1 MEACRVAFDLVRLSH
16 QPGFR
21 TMFNSLQA
29 WASINHLHIHSM
41 NVPYQLGMDICP
53 SSPLRPGGLIRRLD
67 PAKTL
72 FDGFVLNL
80 RCEADLEPI
89 VTNVERMVSYFHEH
103 NIPYNLVWSRGSDF
117 VDGVELTRLVR
128 CYVWP
133 RASGEGLTPHPAFDN
148 ACAELDGHLPIK
160 TPDSFEQ
167 LTGEWAYNRLRM
179 SSLQPQILDE
189 IITAFTNF

>member
-1 MEACRVAFDLVRLSH
+1 
-16 QPGFR
+16 
-21 TMFNSLQA
+21 MFNSLQA

-41 NVPYQLGMDICP
+41 NVPYQLGMDVCP

-67 PAKTL
+67 PTKTL

-89 VTNVERMVSYFHEH
+89 VANVERMVSYFHEH

-117 VDGVELTRLVR
+117 VDGVELTRLIR

-160 TPDSFEQ
+160 TPDSFDQ

-189 IITAFTNF
+189 IITAFTTF